1 MAERSLNTILT
12 EINTF
17 IKTVDFGSKITT
29 WGQAYLHE
37 QDGKTFPLLNQGSG
51 QGRKIQ
57 WNDTYPLQ
65 TYHRILSN
73 TKETNTDLGF
83 GAKPYQERIYEM
95 RLVGIGSK
103 SALSSANY
111 EDNQEIC
118 KAVSDAL
125 PSFLSGKEYIET
137 GDHEV
142 IKQNIYDE
150 EFANTVELKKLSL
163 EGIAFW
169 IDYTIKIKTC

>member
-1 MAERSLNTILT
+1 MAERSLNSIIY
-12 EINTF
+12 EINTY

-29 WGQAYLHE
+29 WGLCYQQE
-37 QDGKTFPLLNQGSG
+37 KDTKVFPLLNEGSG

-73 TKETNTDLGF
+73 EKETDQDRGF
-83 GAKPYQERIYEM
+83 GSKAYQERVYQM
-95 RLVGIGSK
+95 RLVGVGTK
-103 SALSSANY
+103 ALLSASSY

-118 KAVSDAL
+118 KAVSDAI
-125 PSFLSGKEYIET
+125 PSLLSNKEYTEMNE
-137 GDHEV
+137 HEV
-142 IKQNIYDE
+142 IKQNVYDE
-150 EFANTVELKKLSL
+150 EFTNTVELKKLSL

-169 IDYTIKIKTC
+169 IDYELRIKTC